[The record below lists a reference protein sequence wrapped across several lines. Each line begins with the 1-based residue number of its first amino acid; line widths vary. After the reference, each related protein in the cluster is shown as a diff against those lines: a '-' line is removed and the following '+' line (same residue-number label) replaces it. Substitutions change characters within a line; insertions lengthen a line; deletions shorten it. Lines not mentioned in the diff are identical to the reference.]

1 MGHRALP
8 KIDENGGMKIY
19 ARQWGDQRMGEM
31 NEGWGKW
38 G

>member
-19 ARQWGDQRMGEM
+19 ARQWGDQRMG
-31 NEGWGKW
+31 K
-38 G
+38 